1 MTNVWDIVKAVG
13 SAVISEAVPG
23 GGLVL
28 DAINYF
34 LDDDK
39 KLPLTATGAQAQAAI
54 KALSP
59 EQQSALLAKQLDV
72 KIEDIRQS
80 HDTLRTMLD
89 ADKDNPQTT
98 RPWIAKWAF
107 VFTALFSGVV
117 GAVVIGAY
125 AYAVGKQD
133 VELVKAIMD
142 GWPFVLAV
150 LTAVTGTFSL
160 LLRAYFGM
168 LSKEHECRVGAAT
181 GNYKPSAM
189 SGLIAAM
196 RPK

>member
-1 MTNVWDIVKAVG
+1 MTNVWDIVKTVG
-13 SAVISEAVPG
+13 SAVISHAVPG

-28 DAINYF
+28 DLINGF

-39 KLPLTATGAQAQAAI
+39 KLPVTATGEQAMRAI
-54 KALSP
+54 QSLDPA
-59 EQQSALLAKQLDV
+59 QQSALLSKQLDV
-72 KIEDIRQS
+72 KIEDIKQS
-80 HDTLRTMLD
+80 HDTLRTMLN

-117 GAVVIGAY
+117 GLVIIVAY
-125 AYAVGKQD
+125 AYAVYRQD
-133 VELVKAIMD
+133 VELVKAIVD
-142 GWPFVLAV
+142 GWPFVLGI

-160 LLRAYFGM
+160 LLRAYFGV
-168 LSKEHECRVGAAT
+168 LTKEHENRIGAAT
-181 GNYKPSAM
+181 GRYKPSAI
-189 SGLIAAM
+189 SGLLAAM